1 MTPKKAA
8 VRGEKRA
15 RILEAAVQ
23 AFSRE
28 GYHQTRI
35 SDIAKAANVADGTVY
50 LYFASKAELLSTIF
64 EDRMERFL
72 QVGRDEV
79 ARIDGALAKLRRVME
94 LHLEDLGNNPDLAT
108 VFQIELRHSSH
119 FMELYSRSHLREY
132 FQFIAGILEQGQK
145 EGSIRTDLDT
155 WLATKCIFGI
165 LDEAA
170 TNWVLS
176 KKNYRLRGTAH
187 QILDIVMRGLS
198 APARP
203 Q

>member
-1 MTPKKAA
+1 MNTPKTVAE
-8 VRGEKRA
+8 RGNKRA

-23 AFSRE
+23 AFSRD

-50 LYFASKAELLSTIF
+50 LYFESKAELLSTIF

-72 QVGRDEV
+72 RVGREEV
-79 ARIDGALAKLRRVME
+79 AKLDGALVKLHRVVE
-94 LHLEDLGNNPDLAT
+94 LHLEDLGNSPDLAT
-108 VFQIELRHSSH
+108 VFQIELRHSSR
-119 FMELYSRSHLREY
+119 FMELYSRSYLREY
-132 FQFIAGILEQGQK
+132 FHFIAGVLEQGQK
-145 EGSIRTDLDT
+145 EGTIRPDLDA

-176 KKNYRLRGTAH
+176 KRNYRLQGTAH
-187 QILDIVMRGLS
+187 QILDLVLRGLS
-198 APARP
+198 SERR
-203 Q
+203 

>member
-1 MTPKKAA
+1 MKSTKKSAE
-8 VRGEKRA
+8 RGEKRA

-28 GYHQTRI
+28 GYHQTRM

-72 QVGRDEV
+72 QVGREEV
-79 ARIDGALAKLRRVME
+79 ARLDGALAKLHRVME

-108 VFQIELRHSSH
+108 VFQIELRHSSR

-145 EGSIRTDLDT
+145 EGSIRSDLDT

-176 KKNYRLRGTAH
+176 KRNYRLLGTAQ

-198 APARP
+198 AGD
-203 Q
+203 

>member
-1 MTPKKAA
+1 MTSKKTAD
-8 VRGEKRA
+8 RGEKRA

-28 GYHQTRI
+28 GYYQTRI

-50 LYFASKAELLSTIF
+50 LYFESKAELLSTLF

-72 QVGRDEV
+72 EVGRKEV
-79 ARIDGALAKLRRVME
+79 AKVEGALAKLSRVME

-108 VFQIELRHSSH
+108 VFQIELRHSCH
-119 FMELYSRSHLREY
+119 FMEMYSRSHLREY
-132 FQFIAGILEQGQK
+132 FQFIAGVLEQGQK
-145 EGSIRTDLDT
+145 EGSIRSDLDT

-176 KKNYRLRGTAH
+176 KKNYRLHGTAQ
-187 QILDIVMRGLS
+187 QILDFVLRGLS
-198 APARP
+198 APGD
-203 Q
+203 

>member
-1 MTPKKAA
+1 MKASKKSAA
-8 VRGEKRA
+8 RGDKRA

-28 GYHQTRI
+28 GYHQTRM

-50 LYFASKAELLSTIF
+50 LYFPSKAELLSTIF

-72 QVGRDEV
+72 RVGRKEV
-79 ARIDGALAKLRRVME
+79 GKLDGALAKLQRVME
-94 LHLEDLGNNPDLAT
+94 LHLEDLGNNPELAT
-108 VFQIELRHSSH
+108 VFQIELRHSSR

-132 FQFIAGILEQGQK
+132 FQFIAGVLEEGQR
-145 EGSIRTDLDT
+145 EGSIRADLDT

-176 KKNYRLRGTAH
+176 KRNYRLRGTAQ

-198 APARP
+198 AGG
-203 Q
+203 